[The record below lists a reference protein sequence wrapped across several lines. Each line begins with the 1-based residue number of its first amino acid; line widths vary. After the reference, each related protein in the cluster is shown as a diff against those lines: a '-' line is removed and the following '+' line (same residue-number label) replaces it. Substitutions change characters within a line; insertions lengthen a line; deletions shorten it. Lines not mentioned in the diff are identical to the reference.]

1 MQAKDKRGRFTNKS
15 NSDRKVRSIR
25 ATNQVWDKFGEQADK
40 QRITRADLLEE
51 IFSHEAK
58 DNQVIHSKIA
68 DIIGILKH
76 GITPKKQGGLYASN
90 SAKALKDEVIK
101 AIALLEEL
109 TE

>member
-1 MQAKDKRGRFTNKS
+1 MQAKDKKGRFINKS
-15 NSDRKVRSIR
+15 TSDRKVRSIR
-25 ATNQVWDKFGEQADK
+25 ATEEVWDKFGEQADK
-40 QRITRADLLEE
+40 QRITRADLIEE
-51 IFSHEAK
+51 IFSKELA
-58 DNQVIHSKIA
+58 DSRVIRGKIA

-90 SAKALKDEVIK
+90 SAKALKDEVIN